1 MNAIVLVGVMLC
13 SLAEEDKLLVRL
25 DADFESLVAA
35 DANRQQVRE
44 AARLLEETNQSGHQ
58 WQYRDALRILRRTRP
73 KAAVPLLIKYMIRHS
88 GRGSPQF
95 AIAEYFDTLSLL
107 TGKDVAAPDR
117 HVRDRQAAVREGVQE
132 LADKWWTPHQAEITT
147 DLDKMTPEQLEVVL
161 DHLLKKADRDRY
173 VEPRSGRAEVTAYR
187 FYQLMTYRIM
197 HRSSVEPAAWYPEE
211 LRPGMVRPILARA
224 GFLKEPTAETHETA
238 GGFLTRRSACW
249 RICGRTAAPRSCRRL
264 PTTLVRIRPRGLH
277 VRWRFLASG
286 EELKTRVLLSILE
299 KEKDL
304 ESRLV
309 AILALQYAS
318 EHATTGAKLV
328 ELLDDPN
335 IEIQTA
341 AICALRGPRPGAA
354 LPKLK
359 KVVDKFDARQGYFF
373 VLETL
378 GAYRTRE
385 ANAILVQLPAGRSG
399 RQPQKPKSA
408 LRRSR
413 PGGGD
418 WSALEPGGRP
428 PGRILREQARGRSM
442 VGFGRQAPGSIAA
455 SNRAGLTM
463 TRLFATRVSLDRSNS
478 CRS

>member
-187 FYQLMTYRIM
+187 FYQLDDVP
-197 HRSSVEPAAWYPEE
+197 H
-211 LRPGMVRPILARA
+211 
-224 GFLKEPTAETHETA
+224 
-238 GGFLTRRSACW
+238 
-249 RICGRTAAPRSCRRL
+249 
-264 PTTLVRIRPRGLH
+264 
-277 VRWRFLASG
+277 
-286 EELKTRVLLSILE
+286 
-299 KEKDL
+299 
-304 ESRLV
+304 
-309 AILALQYAS
+309 YAS
-318 EHATTGAKLV
+318 QFRGTCCLV
-328 ELLDDPN
+328 F
-335 IEIQTA
+335 
-341 AICALRGPRPGAA
+341 RGSCDRA
-354 LPKLK
+354 
-359 KVVDKFDARQGYFF
+359 
-373 VLETL
+373 
-378 GAYRTRE
+378 
-385 ANAILVQLPAGRSG
+385 
-399 RQPQKPKSA
+399 
-408 LRRSR
+408 
-413 PGGGD
+413 
-418 WSALEPGGRP
+418 WSVRFWPVR
-428 PGRILREQARGRSM
+428 
-442 VGFGRQAPGSIAA
+442 A
-455 SNRAGLTM
+455 S
-463 TRLFATRVSLDRSNS
+463 
-478 CRS
+478 